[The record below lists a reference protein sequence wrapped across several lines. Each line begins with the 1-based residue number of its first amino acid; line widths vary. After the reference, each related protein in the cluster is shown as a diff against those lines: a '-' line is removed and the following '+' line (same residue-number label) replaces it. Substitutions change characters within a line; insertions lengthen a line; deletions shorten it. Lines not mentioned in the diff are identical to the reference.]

1 MRVTNAL
8 IALVAVV
15 IGALMSGSMSFDEII
30 SFIFLMLLALG
41 AYGLVQ
47 RMRLKATLA
56 GKGEFEEKAVG
67 KRLKDLEQ
75 RLTDVQDVMLAVNDR
90 LERMDGSAHG
100 PGRKTPHA
108 CPASITR
115 KPVWGD
121 RLWGT

>member
-8 IALVAVV
+8 MALVAVV
-15 IGALMSGSMSFDEII
+15 IGAIMAGNMSFDEII

-56 GKGEFEEKAVG
+56 SRGEIEGNAVG
-67 KRLKDLEQ
+67 KRLEDLER

-90 LERMDGSAHG
+90 LERMDALPS
-100 PGRKTPHA
+100 GREEGHA
-108 CPASITR
+108 APAPR
-115 KPVWGD
+115 E
-121 RLWGT
+121 